1 MMPNGLAN
9 PEAGAVV
16 AGDAGSGA
24 PADRRRVFT
33 RTFAALQ
40 HRNYRLYFFGQLVSL
55 VGTWMQMVAQGWLV
69 YQLTN
74 SPLYLGLVSFAA
86 SIPVWALSLG
96 AGVVIDRVPRRYV
109 LIATQTVA
117 MLLAFVLAALVF
129 ARVIQPWHIL
139 ILSFLLGISQAFDGT
154 ARQAFVKDMVGKEDL
169 MNAIALNSAL
179 FNMSRI
185 IGPALAGIALA
196 SVGAAWCF
204 FLNGLS
210 FLAVIAGL
218 MLQQMPK
225 FVAQPR
231 TASVWGDIQEGLRY
245 IRDNQ
250 TISTLILIV
259 SVSSVFG
266 FAYAAL
272 LPAYAQDVVH
282 VDAQGLGFLST
293 ASGLGALCG
302 ALMVAALSH
311 TRRKGVILTVGNLFF
326 PLMLILF
333 SLSRSFPLSL
343 LLMAAVGWGFMIQNT
358 TANTLVQSIVPD
370 RLRGRVMSVYNLA
383 FFGLSPIGSLQA
395 GFVAQQLGVPIG
407 LGWGAVATLLF
418 GLFILWRVPRV
429 RLLE

>member
-1 MMPNGLAN
+1 MPNGLAN

-16 AGDAGSGA
+16 VGDAGSGA
-24 PADRRRVFT
+24 PADRSRVFT

>member
-1 MMPNGLAN
+1 MPNGLAN
-9 PEAGAVV
+9 PEAGAVLV
-16 AGDAGSGA
+16 GDAGSGA